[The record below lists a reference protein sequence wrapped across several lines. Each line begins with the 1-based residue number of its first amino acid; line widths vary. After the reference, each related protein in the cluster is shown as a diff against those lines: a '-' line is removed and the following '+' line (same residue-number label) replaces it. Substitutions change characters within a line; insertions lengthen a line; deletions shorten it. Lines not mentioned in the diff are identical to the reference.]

1 MLKTNSCT
9 VGAPQ
14 SPGSLLTTTISSSA
28 LQNASS
34 IILPYATLLPTGT
47 YLSKVVAVDEGVFK
61 DKPYIDCTHELT
73 APDGEVRRV
82 KFRFFAPTET
92 DALFQKLAE
101 YKLVGTVG
109 EVLVGLEED
118 VVIAP
123 RPSSSRYVYISH
135 RMLATPTV
143 TSPTSAKKSSL
154 VSKRSYLGGKT
165 HSSSNPSQRAS
176 LLEVDED
183 DEDDLSLDED
193 EE

>member
-1 MLKTNSCT
+1 MLKINSCT

-14 SPGSLLTTTISSSA
+14 SSGSLLTTTISSST

-34 IILPYATLLPTGT
+34 IILPYATLLTTGT

-92 DALFQKLAE
+92 DELFQKLAGYE
-101 YKLVGTVG
+101 LVGTVA

-118 VVIAP
+118 VTLSQ
-123 RPSSSRYVYISH
+123 RPNSSKYLYISH
-135 RMLATPTV
+135 RVLATPTV
-143 TSPTSAKKSSL
+143 STPPTKKSAIHG
-154 VSKRSYLGGKT
+154 KRSYFGSKANA
-165 HSSSNPSQRAS
+165 SSKSPREI
-176 LLEVDED
+176 LLEDDDDDDILTED
-183 DEDDLSLDED
+183 YE
-193 EE
+193 